1 MLIAI
6 LSYIALWI
14 PTVLYTASGESRDIT
29 HQTKIAVTA
38 VAKDVIVAL
47 KEMDIHALA
56 ALTHPEKGIRFS
68 PYGFVGE
75 ADRVMAKDELEKQ
88 WKSKAKVFWGLLDA
102 TGRPIRRTFKDYYK
116 RFIYDRDFASTKRI
130 TINDVQRTNKYTNVF
145 EIYPKGVVV
154 EYYFS
159 GDRDFEELDWRSL
172 RLVFEEFEEVW
183 YLCGIIHDEW
193 TQSSTD

>member
-1 MLIAI
+1 MSIPI
-6 LSYIALWI
+6 LSYILLLI
-14 PTVLYTASGESRDIT
+14 STLSHTGSGKPSDLT
-29 HQTKIAVTA
+29 HQTKITVSALAMDVVT
-38 VAKDVIVAL
+38 VL
-47 KEMDIHALA
+47 KEQDIPALA

-75 ADRVMAKDELEKQ
+75 ADRVLLRDELDKQ
-88 WKSKAKVFWGLLDA
+88 WKSKTRVFWGLLDA
-102 TGRPIRRTFKDYYK
+102 TGRPIRRTFKEYYK
-116 RFIYDRDFASTKRI
+116 RFIYDRDFASTKRV

-145 EIYPKGVVV
+145 EVYPNGVVV

>member
-1 MLIAI
+1 MKVIISILML
-6 LSYIALWI
+6 
-14 PTVLYTASGESRDIT
+14 VLLRVSDPPDLAR
-29 HQTKIAVTA
+29 QTKITVATL
-38 VAKDVIVAL
+38 AKDVVTAL
-47 KEMDIHALA
+47 KEKDMHALA

-75 ADRVMAKDELEKQ
+75 ADRVIFRGELDKI
-88 WKSKAKVFWGLLDA
+88 WNSRSKVFWGLMDA
-102 TGRPIRRTFKDYYK
+102 TGRPIRRTFKEYFK

-130 TINDVQRTNKYTNVF
+130 TINEIQRTNKYTNVF
-145 EIYPKGVVV
+145 EMYPQGVVV

-159 GDRDFEELDWRSL
+159 GDREFEELDWRSL

>member
-1 MLIAI
+1 MFISI
-6 LSYIALWI
+6 LSYLSLL
-14 PTVLYTASGESRDIT
+14 TCTAFYAESSKTPELT
-29 HQTKIAVTA
+29 HQTKITVAA
-38 VAKDVIVAL
+38 LAKDVVTAL
-47 KEMDIHALA
+47 KEKDIHALA

-75 ADRVMAKDELEKQ
+75 ADRVIMCDELEKE
-88 WKSKAKVFWGLLDA
+88 WASKTKVFWGLLDA
-102 TGRPIRRTFKDYYK
+102 TGRPIRRTFKEYYN

-130 TINDVQRTNKYTNVF
+130 TINEIQRTDKYVNVF
-145 EIYPKGVVV
+145 EMYRKGVFV
-154 EYYFS
+154 EYYFC

>member
-1 MLIAI
+1 MFIAI
-6 LSYIALWI
+6 LSYISLFVS
-14 PTVLYTASGESRDIT
+14 TVFFTESGKPSELT
-29 HQTKIAVTA
+29 HQTKITVAALAQDVVT
-38 VAKDVIVAL
+38 AL
-47 KEMDIHALA
+47 KEKDMHALA

-75 ADRVMAKDELEKQ
+75 ADRVILKDELDKE
-88 WKSKAKVFWGLLDA
+88 WKSKSRVFWGLLDA

-130 TINDVQRTNKYTNVF
+130 TINDIQRTNKYINVF
-145 EIYPKGVVV
+145 EMYPKGVVV

-159 GDRDFEELDWRSL
+159 GDLDFEELDWRSL